1 MQSHRGRAP
10 LPITLPH
17 RSSMSSALR
26 RVAAAAALAAPALV
40 AAQNP
45 ATGTPLATSA
55 LSRPIPQAEWPEYV
69 RRTPVTDPTLLK
81 IVAEGM
87 ERSQAAALAQVLT
100 DSIGPRLTASPG
112 FQSAAEWLR
121 RKYTE
126 WGIAT
131 RTTQY
136 GTFPGWRRGPSHI
149 DLVAPRV
156 RSLEGMTL
164 AFSPATPNGQPVEG
178 DVVVLPLLEN
188 AEAYAAWAAQ
198 ARGKFVLV
206 NAPALSC
213 RSTPQL
219 AEYGTPQ
226 TLETLRARQD
236 SLRQSWNERNVRSG
250 NYAFQ
255 EKLAAAGALGVLT
268 FQHSGY
274 PGVNKIFGS
283 PNLRILAL
291 DLSCEDYGLV
301 FRLAERNQGPRLRVT
316 AQAEAMGEQPASN
329 TFGEIKGKG
338 KTAGEYVM
346 LSAHMDSWTASSGAT
361 DNATGTI
368 VMLEAMRILKAIGY
382 QPKRTILAGH
392 WGGEE
397 QGLNGSRAFVRDN
410 PAIVAK
416 VHALFNQDNGT
427 GRVVGTSAS
436 GFTGADTVLRRYLA
450 ALPSDFTQWIRYGGV
465 GVPGS
470 GGTDH
475 VSFVCAEAPG
485 FNLNA
490 LSWDYGLTTWHTNRD
505 TYDKIVPEDLRHNAT
520 LVAMLVYLASEDPT
534 FMPRT
539 HLAAVPG
546 PGGQSAAWPSCVDGM
561 RSGAGYRR

>member
-1 MQSHRGRAP
+1 MTTSFVRRAS
-10 LPITLPH
+10 T
-17 RSSMSSALR
+17 
-26 RVAAAAALAAPALV
+26 AAAALAVVPGLL

-45 ATGTPLATSA
+45 ATGSPIATSA
-55 LSRPIPQAEWPEYV
+55 LAKPIPQAEWPEHV
-69 RRTPVTDPTLLK
+69 RRTPVTDPTLLR
-81 IVAEGM
+81 ILEEGTK
-87 ERSQAAALAQVLT
+87 RSQAGALAQVLV

-121 RKYTE
+121 KKYAE

-136 GTFPGWRRGPSHI
+136 GTFNSWQRGVSHI

-164 AFSPATPNGQPVEG
+164 AWSPATANGQPVEG
-178 DVVVLPLLEN
+178 DVVVLPLLDTP
-188 AEAYAAWAAQ
+188 EAYTAWAAQ
-198 ARGKFVLV
+198 AKGKWVLTS
-206 NAPALSC
+206 APQLSC
-213 RSTPQL
+213 RSSGQL
-219 AEYGTPQ
+219 QEFGTPEH
-226 TLETLRARQD
+226 LAGLRAAQD
-236 SLRQSWNERNVRSG
+236 SLRTAWNERNVRTQG
-250 NYAFQ
+250 VAYQ
-255 EKLAAAGALGVLT
+255 EKLAEAGALGVVGM
-268 FQHSGY
+268 QHSGY
-274 PGVNKIFGS
+274 PGVNKVFGS
-283 PNLRILAL
+283 TRQKVVTLE
-291 DLSCEDYGLV
+291 LSCEDYGLV
-301 FRLAERNQGPRLRVT
+301 FRMAEKNQGPRLRVT
-316 AQAEAMGEQPASN
+316 AQGEFLGEQPASN
-329 TFGEIKGKG
+329 TFGEIRGKG

-346 LSAHMDSWTASSGAT
+346 LSAHMDSWTAAGGAT

-397 QGLNGSRAFVRDN
+397 QGLNGSRSFVKDN
-410 PAIVAK
+410 PAIVSK

-427 GRVVGTSAS
+427 GRVVGMSAS
-436 GFTGADTVLRRYLA
+436 GFTGADTVLRRYLGQ
-450 ALPSDFTQWIRYGGV
+450 LPSDFTQWIRYGGV

-475 VSFVCAEAPG
+475 VAFVCAEAPG

-490 LSWDYGLTTWHTNRD
+490 LTWDYGLTTWHTNRD
-505 TYDKIVPEDLRHNAT
+505 TYDKIVIDDLRHNAT

-539 HLAAVPG
+539 HLTALAGANGNTSP
-546 PGGQSAAWPSCVDGM
+546 WPTCTDGM
-561 RSGAGYRR
+561 RSSAGYRR